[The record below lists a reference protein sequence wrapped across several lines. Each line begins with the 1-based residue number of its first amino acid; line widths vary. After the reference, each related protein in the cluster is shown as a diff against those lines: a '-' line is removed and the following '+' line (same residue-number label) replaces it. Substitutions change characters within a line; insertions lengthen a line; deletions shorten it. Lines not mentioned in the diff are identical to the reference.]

1 MMIDDEPD
9 EPEDSGSEGEDEYFD
24 SPKNATAVKKDVHT
38 NLNFELQQRIIEE
51 VIEGV
56 KSGTKSGT
64 KSKDKEV
71 YNSMERMMEI
81 KSREK
86 LGLKPK
92 RTDESLLDEVE
103 IEGDDMEGSELI
115 DAFED
120 NTNDILDDIATEI
133 ATKVDHFNTD
143 FSDEN
148 SCEPSHVLLQ
158 NRLKQIK
165 RVQLKSLPQ

>member
-24 SPKNATAVKKDVHT
+24 SPKNATAVKKDVYT
-38 NLNFELQQRIIEE
+38 DLNFELQQRIIEE

-56 KSGTKSGT
+56 KSGT

-103 IEGDDMEGSELI
+103 IDGDDMEGSELI